1 MILRETYNSLT
12 CLDELASNIEIQLA
26 LSEETIAE
34 PSSTCENKNCIDV
47 MPFVMCSAMSDFGQN
62 KKDLAAHPIEGES
75 EKICLFVLNSTM

>member
-1 MILRETYNSLT
+1 
-12 CLDELASNIEIQLA
+12 
-26 LSEETIAE
+26 
-34 PSSTCENKNCIDV
+34 